1 MGNGADWANSGRRLG
16 YLVNRTPHV
25 GAVMVFSRGA
35 AGSDPTY
42 GHVAVVERVNSD
54 GSVLISEG
62 GVGFATFPS
71 YRTIG
76 NAGNYEYVHY

>member
-1 MGNGADWANSGRRLG
+1 
-16 YLVNRTPHV
+16 
-25 GAVMVFSRGA
+25 VMVFARGA

-71 YRTIG
+71 YRTIR